1 MTRRI
6 LATAAARRIPAAL
19 AALAATT
26 IALAGCSSSGTKSP
40 STNSGA
46 GSSPTSSASSPAGST
61 GSAASAPGSSAAAG
75 GHLVIGAANFSESE
89 VLANLYALLAQNA
102 GYTTEI
108 KTVSTREIYEPALE
122 NGQIDIVPD
131 YAATFTEYLNKKV
144 NGPNAPTVATNNK
157 DTTLVQLNKLAKP
170 RGLTALEP
178 SDAADENAFAVS
190 KDFASTHHLTT
201 LSDVAAAKLPIKLAA
216 PAECK
221 SREFCGGALTNVY
234 GINVTKYDTFDFD
247 SVPGKQAVK
256 SGKDDMVEVA
266 TDDGTLDQF
275 NLVMLKDDKNV
286 QLADNLVPIVGKKYA
301 NDTKL
306 ADAINKL
313 APVLTSADLGA
324 LDAQVDT
331 DKKLPADVAKA
342 YLQSKGLISS

>member
-1 MTRRI
+1 MSRRI
-6 LATAAARRIPAAL
+6 LAAAAAL
-19 AALAATT
+19 ATT
-26 IALAGCSSSGTKSP
+26 MIGLAGCSSSGN
-40 STNSGA
+40 STTT
-46 GSSPTSSASSPAGST
+46 GSSAATAGGSASVSASTGSASASSPA
-61 GSAASAPGSSAAAG
+61 ASASTSSGG

-122 NGQIDIVPD
+122 DGQIDIVPD

-144 NGPNAPTVATNNK
+144 NGANAPTVATSDK
-157 DTTLVQLNKLAKP
+157 DTTLVQLKKLAEP

-178 SDAADENAFAVS
+178 SDAADENAFAVT
-190 KDFASTHHLTT
+190 KDFASAHNLKT
-201 LSDVAAAKLPIKLAA
+201 LSDVAAAKLPIRLAA

-221 SREFCGGALTNVY
+221 SREFCGGALTNKY
-234 GINVTKYDTFDFD
+234 GINITAYDTYDFD

-256 SGKDDMVEVA
+256 NGKDDMVEVA

-275 NLVMLKDDKNV
+275 NLVILQDDKHV

-301 NDTKL
+301 HDTKL

-324 LDAQVDT
+324 LDAQVDN

-342 YLQSKGLISS
+342 YLQQKGLITG